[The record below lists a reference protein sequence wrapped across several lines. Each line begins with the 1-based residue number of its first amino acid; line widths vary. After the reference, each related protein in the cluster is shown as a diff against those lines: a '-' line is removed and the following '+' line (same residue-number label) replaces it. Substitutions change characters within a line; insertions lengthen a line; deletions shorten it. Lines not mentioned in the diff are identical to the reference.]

1 MSDDDITY
9 YRKRAATERSR
20 ATDAPTDELKAVH
33 LKLAIM
39 YENLLDRLD
48 QSGTAQ
54 DLEPPAHT
62 QEQAL

>member
-9 YRKRAATERSR
+9 YQRRAAVERSR
-20 ATDAPTDELKAVH
+20 AGDAPTDELRAVH

-39 YENLLDRLD
+39 YENLLERLK

-54 DLEPPAHT
+54 DLEPPPHT
-62 QEQAL
+62 QEQAR